1 MKKLLFALVIA
12 GATQLAL
19 AQEYPSKPVRVIIP
33 FNSGSGLDILGRI
46 LTPKLNEALRQ
57 PVIADNRAGGAGRIG
72 HEAVAK
78 AAPDGYTLLLTAVGP
93 LIHTPILYPK
103 NTPFDP
109 IKDFAP
115 ISLFVTGPLVIV
127 VHPSIPVKNLKE
139 LVEFAKKRPGQLNF
153 GSTGVGSVNHL
164 LGEMINMFTG
174 TKLVHV
180 PYKGGADALT
190 DLLGGQV
197 EMVMTGVSPVIP
209 HAKAGKLRVI
219 VTTGKQR
226 IPSMPEVQTM
236 AESGLPQAEI
246 VIWYGAVAPAATPKN
261 IIGRLNREI
270 VKVMGMPEV
279 REQYLKQSVVP
290 ETNSPEQF
298 AQLVRD
304 EFARWTKVVRA
315 TGINP
320 E

>member
-1 MKKLLFALVIA
+1 MKTLFLFLVIA
-12 GATQLAL
+12 GATQLAS
-19 AQEYPSKPVRVIIP
+19 AQEYPSKAIRVIIP
-33 FNSGSGLDILGRI
+33 FSPGSGLDVLGRL
-46 LTPKLNEALRQ
+46 LTPKLHEATRQ
-57 PVIADNRAGGAGRIG
+57 PVIAENRAGGAGRIG

-93 LIHTPILYPK
+93 LIHTPILYPQ
-103 NTPFDP
+103 TPFDP
-109 IKDFAP
+109 LKDFAA

-127 VHPSIPVKNLKE
+127 VHPSIPVKNVKE
-139 LVEFAKKRPGQLNF
+139 LVDFAKKRPGQLNF

-164 LGEMINMFTG
+164 LGEMLNLLTG
-174 TKLVHV
+174 TKIVHV

-190 DLLGGQV
+190 ELLGGQV

-219 VTTGKQR
+219 VTTGRQR
-226 IPSMPEVQTM
+226 MPNMPEVPTM
-236 AESGLPQAEI
+236 AESGLPEAEI
-246 VIWYGAVAPAATPKN
+246 VIWYGAVAPAATPKH

-270 VKVMGMPEV
+270 VKVMNLPDL
-279 REQYLKQSVVP
+279 RERYAQQSVVP

-298 AQLVRD
+298 AQLIRD
-304 EFARWTKVVRA
+304 EYARWTKVIRTA
-315 TGINP
+315 RIKL